1 MANRVDFYIK
11 ADNTEAAKKELQR
24 RVRVALEALG
34 IQAASAAREE
44 IQKDPSRIDTGLLR
58 NSITHAMDGG
68 ETAIKSYSAS
78 NPSKYDGTTPDDG
91 SYSGTMPEE
100 GAGRAAV
107 YVGSNVSYGIFV
119 HEGFDLPSGRHVPPN
134 RFIKNAIENNES
146 ELSAIE
152 RKYID
157 Y

>member
-11 ADNTEAAKKELQR
+11 ADNTESAKKELQR
-24 RVRVALEALG
+24 RVRVALEAMG

-78 NPSKYDGTTPDDG
+78 NPSKYDGKTPDDG

-107 YVGSNVSYGIFV
+107 FIGTNVSYAPYI
-119 HEGFDLPSGRHVPPN
+119 HEGFDLPSGKHVAPN
-134 RFIKNAIENNES
+134 RFLKNAIENNKS
-146 ELSAIE
+146 ELSDIE